1 MDTIYFDIET
11 SGLDPFKHR
20 PTLFQIKRASDK
32 TIRIFNPGR
41 AKIGSSKKIKG
52 IKELLESN
60 LVVGHNLKFDMKF
73 LKHHFNIEP
82 TNIFDT
88 YIAEILISGGQKA
101 RQKGAATLETVA
113 REYTGIQLK
122 KDQVIRQSFNGQE
135 LTQEQIQYAAMD
147 VAVLPEIHAK
157 QRQKLKELGLEK
169 VFATEMSCIPATVWL
184 ELSGTPIDLEGAKK
198 IEQETRGKLESSRLN
213 VLTILKEAGYRNL
226 DLEGMPA
233 VNLDSPAKLLTALK
247 AIGLNLASTDESTLS
262 AMKHPAGKALKEYRK
277 HQKLLNTFLEKL
289 PKHINPATGRIHA
302 NFNQYGTL
310 AGRFSC
316 SKPNLQQ
323 LPRDK
328 NIRALFKGNNGSK
341 IITADYSQIELRIL
355 AEVSKEPK
363 FIELFNSGG
372 DLHKLTASLVFN
384 KPLDQVSKE
393 ERNIAKTIN
402 FGLSYGMGAGGLQA
416 NLKDNGIDISSDDAR
431 KYIDTFFKSYPKV
444 KGYLEEAGQS
454 AVKYNE
460 IRNIAGRLIKYRPAT
475 NETER
480 AAILREGK
488 NNPIQSLNADILK
501 GAMGRLYHRLKPH
514 EARLINIVHD
524 ELVFE
529 VPGEHADTI
538 SMIVKEEMEA
548 AGREYLKSLPVIA
561 EVTVSDVWQK

>member
-1 MDTIYFDIET
+1 MKTIYFDSET
-11 SGLDPFKHR
+11 TGLDTFTGKV
-20 PTLFQIKRASDK
+20 TLIQTYYDEK
-32 TIRIFNPGR
+32 IRFNKPKPENITR
-41 AKIGSSKKIKG
+41 LKN
-52 IKELLESN
+52 LLETN
-60 LVVGHNLKFDMKF
+60 LVVGHNLKFDLKF

-82 TNIFDT
+82 TNLFDT

-113 REYTGIQLK
+113 WDYAGIKLK
-122 KDQVIRQSFNGQE
+122 KDQDMRQSFKGKE

-157 QRQKLKELGLEK
+157 QQKQLKELSLEK

-184 ELSGTPIDLEGAKK
+184 ELSGTPIDLKEAKK
-198 IEQETRGKLESSRLN
+198 LEQEIRGKLESSRLN

-233 VNLDSPAKLLTALK
+233 VNLDSPAQLLKALK
-247 AIGLNLASTDESTLS
+247 TIGLDIASTDESTLS
-262 AMKHPAGKALKEYRK
+262 ALKHPAGKALKEYRK

-316 SKPNLQQ
+316 SGPNLQQ

-328 NIRALFKGNNGSK
+328 SIRALFKGNNGSK

-372 DLHKLTASLVFN
+372 DLHKLTASLIFN
-384 KPLDQVSKE
+384 KQLDHVSKE

-402 FGLSYGMGAGGLQA
+402 FGLSYGMGGGGLQA
-416 NLKDNGIDISSDDAR
+416 NLKDNGIEISLDEAR
-431 KYIDTFFKSYPKV
+431 EYIDTFFKSYPKV
-444 KGYLEEAGQS
+444 KGYLDDAGRL
-454 AVKYNE
+454 AVRDCQ
-460 IRNIAGRLIKYRPAT
+460 IRNVAGRLIKYRPASD
-475 NETER
+475 ESER

-501 GAMGRLYHRLKPH
+501 AAMGRLYHRLKPH
-514 EARLINIVHD
+514 NARLINVVHD

-529 VPGEHADTI
+529 VPREHAETA
-538 SMIVKEEMEA
+538 SRIVKEEMET
-548 AGREYLKSLPVIA
+548 AGKEYLKSVPVIA
-561 EVTVSDVWQK
+561 EVTVGDVWQK

>member
-1 MDTIYFDIET
+1 KVSVIEY
-11 SGLDPFKHR
+11 LKV
-20 PTLFQIKRASDK
+20 
-32 TIRIFNPGR
+32 
-41 AKIGSSKKIKG
+41 
-52 IKELLESN
+52 LLESN
-60 LVVGHNLKFDMKF
+60 LVVGHNLKFDLKF

-82 TNIFDT
+82 TNLFDT

-101 RQKGAATLETVA
+101 GQKGASTLETVA
-113 REYTGIQLK
+113 WDYAGIKLK
-122 KDQVIRQSFNGQE
+122 KDQKIQQSFKGQE
-135 LTQEQIQYAAMD
+135 LTQEQIEYAAMD
-147 VAVLPEIHAK
+147 VAVLPDIHAK
-157 QRQKLKELGLEK
+157 QQNQLKKLSLEK

-198 IEQETRGKLESSRLN
+198 LEKEIKEKLDSLRLN
-213 VLTILKEAGYRNL
+213 FLTILKESGYRNL

-233 VNLDSPAKLLTALK
+233 VNLDSPAKLLKALK
-247 AIGLNLASTDESTLS
+247 AIGLDLASTNESTLS
-262 AMKHPAGKALKEYRK
+262 ALKHPAGKALKEYRK

-310 AGRFSC
+310 PGRFSC
-316 SKPNLQQ
+316 SRPNLQQ

-328 NIRALFKGNNGSK
+328 NVRALFKGNNGSK

-372 DLHKLTASLVFN
+372 DLHKLTASLIFH
-384 KPLDQVSKE
+384 KKLDQVSKE

-402 FGLSYGMGAGGLQA
+402 FGLSYGMGGGGLQA
-416 NLKDNGIDISSDDAR
+416 NLKDNGIEISLDDAR

-444 KGYLEEAGQS
+444 KCYLDDAGRS
-454 AVKYNE
+454 AVRNNE
-460 IRNIAGRLIKYRPAT
+460 IRNVAGRLIKYMPASD
-475 NETER
+475 ESER

-514 EARLINIVHD
+514 EAKLINIVHD

-529 VPGEHADTI
+529 VPGEHAETV
-538 SMIVKEEMEA
+538 SRIVKEEMEA
-548 AGREYLKSLPVIA
+548 AGKEYLKSVPVIA
-561 EVTVSDVWQK
+561 EVTVGDVWQK

>member
-1 MDTIYFDIET
+1 MKTIYFDSET
-11 SGLDPFKHR
+11 TGLDTFTGKV
-20 PTLFQIKRASDK
+20 TLIQTYYDEK
-32 TIRIFNPGR
+32 IRFNKPKPENITR
-41 AKIGSSKKIKG
+41 LKN
-52 IKELLESN
+52 LLETN
-60 LVVGHNLKFDMKF
+60 LVVGHNLKFDLKF

-82 TNIFDT
+82 TNLFDT

-122 KDQVIRQSFNGQE
+122 KDQDIRQSFKGQE

-157 QRQKLKELGLEK
+157 QKQQLKELGLEK
-169 VFATEMSCIPATVWL
+169 VFTIEMSCIPATVWL
-184 ELSGTPIDLEGAKK
+184 ELSGTQIDLEGAKK
-198 IEQETRGKLESSRLN
+198 LEQEIRGKLESSRLN

-226 DLEGMPA
+226 GLEGMPA
-233 VNLDSPAKLLTALK
+233 VDLDSPAQLLKALK
-247 AIGLNLASTDESTLS
+247 AIRLDLSSTDESTLS
-262 AMKHPAGKALKEYRK
+262 SLKHPVGKSLKEYRK

-289 PKHINPATGRIHA
+289 PKHVNPATGRIHA

-316 SKPNLQQ
+316 SGPNLQQ

-328 NIRALFKGNNGSK
+328 SIRALFKGNNGSK

-372 DLHKLTASLVFN
+372 DLHKLTASLIFN
-384 KPLDQVSKE
+384 KQLDQVSKE

-402 FGLSYGMGAGGLQA
+402 FGLSYGMGGGGLQA
-416 NLKDNGIDISSDDAR
+416 NLKDNGIDISLDEA
-431 KYIDTFFKSYPKV
+431 KEYIDTFFKNYPKV
-444 KGYLEEAGQS
+444 KGYLDDAGRS
-454 AVKYNE
+454 AVRDNE
-460 IRNIAGRLIKYRPAT
+460 IRNVAGRLIKYRPAS
-475 NETER
+475 NESER

-501 GAMGRLYHRLKPH
+501 AAMGQLFRRLKPH
-514 EARLINIVHD
+514 KTRLINVIHD

-529 VPGEHADTI
+529 VPGEHAETV
-538 SMIVKEEMEA
+538 SKIVKEEMET
-548 AGREYLKSLPVIA
+548 AGKEYLKSVPAIA
-561 EVTVSDVWQK
+561 EVTVGDVWQK

>member
-1 MDTIYFDIET
+1 MIQTYYD
-11 SGLDPFKHR
+11 
-20 PTLFQIKRASDK
+20 DK
-32 TIRIFNPGR
+32 IRFNKPKPENTTR
-41 AKIGSSKKIKG
+41 LKN
-52 IKELLESN
+52 LLETN
-60 LVVGHNLKFDMKF
+60 LVVGHNLKFDLKF

-82 TNIFDT
+82 TNLFDT

-101 RQKGAATLETVA
+101 RQKGASTLETVA
-113 REYTGIQLK
+113 WDYAGIKLK
-122 KDQVIRQSFNGQE
+122 KDQDMRQSFKGRE
-135 LTQEQIQYAAMD
+135 LTQEQIEYAAMD

-157 QRQKLKELGLEK
+157 QQNELKKLNLEK

-198 IEQETRGKLESSRLN
+198 LETEIKEKLDSSRLN
-213 VLTILKEAGYRNL
+213 VLTILKESGYRNL

-233 VNLDSPAKLLTALK
+233 VNLDSPAKLLKALK
-247 AIGLNLASTDESTLS
+247 AIGLDIASTDESTLL
-262 AMKHPAGKALKEYRK
+262 ALKHPAGKALKEYRK

-363 FIELFNSGG
+363 FIELFNNGG
-372 DLHKLTASLVFN
+372 DLHKLTASLIFN
-384 KPLDQVSKE
+384 KQLDQVSKE

-402 FGLSYGMGAGGLQA
+402 FGLSYGMGAGGLQS
-416 NLKDNGIDISSDDAR
+416 NLKDNGIEISLDEAR

-444 KGYLEEAGQS
+444 KGYLDDAGRS
-454 AVKYNE
+454 AVRDNE
-460 IRNIAGRLIKYRPAT
+460 IRNIAGRLIKYRPASD
-475 NETER
+475 ESEI

-514 EARLINIVHD
+514 EVRLINIVHD

-529 VPGEHADTI
+529 VPGEHAETV
-538 SMIVKEEMEA
+538 SRIVKEEMEA
-548 AGREYLKSLPVIA
+548 AGKEYLKSVPVIA
-561 EVTVSDVWQK
+561 EVTVGDVWQK